1 LEKHSNKEGLTMC
14 AVYCAF
20 VSLLQGI
27 FSFVLSLLS
36 ALSIPISPLSSLVID
51 NWFLANSG
59 IPQAIGILGTALTI
73 RFVLNLIP
81 FFRV

>member
-1 LEKHSNKEGLTMC
+1 MC
-14 AVYCAF
+14 ALYC
-20 VSLLQGI
+20 SLVLIFQGI
-27 FSFVLSLLS
+27 FSFVLSVLS
-36 ALSIPISPLSSLVID
+36 ALSIPISPLASLTIN

-81 FFRV
+81 FFRI

>member
-1 LEKHSNKEGLTMC
+1 MC

-36 ALSIPISPLSSLVID
+36 ALSIPISPLAS
-51 NWFLANSG
+51 
-59 IPQAIGILGTALTI
+59 LTI
-73 RFVLNLIP
+73 DTSGYRHIGNRP
-81 FFRV
+81 NY

>member
-1 LEKHSNKEGLTMC
+1 MF
-14 AVYCAF
+14 YCSF
-20 VSLLQGI
+20 VLILQGI

-36 ALSIPISPLSSLVID
+36 AISIPISPLASLTID

>member
-1 LEKHSNKEGLTMC
+1 MC
-14 AVYCAF
+14 MFYCSF
-20 VSLLQGI
+20 VLILQGI

-36 ALSIPISPLSSLVID
+36 ALSIPISPLASLTID

>member
-1 LEKHSNKEGLTMC
+1 MC
-14 AVYCAF
+14 MFYCSF
-20 VSLLQGI
+20 VLILQGI

-36 ALSIPISPLSSLVID
+36 VLSILISPLASLTID

-59 IPQAIGILGTALTI
+59 IPQAIGILGTALTV

>member
-1 LEKHSNKEGLTMC
+1 MC
-14 AVYCAF
+14 MFYCSF
-20 VSLLQGI
+20 VLILQGI

-36 ALSIPISPLSSLVID
+36 ALSIPISPLASLTID

-59 IPQAIGILGTALTI
+59 IPQAIGILGSALTI

>member
-1 LEKHSNKEGLTMC
+1 MC
-14 AVYCAF
+14 MFYCSF
-20 VSLLQGI
+20 VLILQGI

-36 ALSIPISPLSSLVID
+36 AISIPISPLASLTID

-59 IPQAIGILGTALTI
+59 IPQAIGILGTALTV

>member
-1 LEKHSNKEGLTMC
+1 L
-14 AVYCAF
+14 YCVF

-27 FSFVLSLLS
+27 FSFILSLLS
-36 ALSIPISPLSSLVID
+36 AISIPISPLASLTID

-73 RFVLNLIP
+73 RLVLSLIP

>member
-1 LEKHSNKEGLTMC
+1 
-14 AVYCAF
+14 
-20 VSLLQGI
+20 LL
-27 FSFVLSLLS
+27 SVLSIL
-36 ALSIPISPLSSLVID
+36 ISPLASLTID

>member
-1 LEKHSNKEGLTMC
+1 MF
-14 AVYCAF
+14 YCSF
-20 VSLLQGI
+20 VLILQGI

-36 ALSIPISPLSSLVID
+36 ALSIPISPLASLTID

-59 IPQAIGILGTALTI
+59 IPQAIGILGSALTI

>member
-1 LEKHSNKEGLTMC
+1 MF
-14 AVYCAF
+14 YCSF
-20 VSLLQGI
+20 VLILQGI

-36 ALSIPISPLSSLVID
+36 AISIPISPLASLTID

-59 IPQAIGILGTALTI
+59 IPQAIGILGTALSI

>member
-1 LEKHSNKEGLTMC
+1 MC
-14 AVYCAF
+14 VLYCFF

-27 FSFVLSLLS
+27 FSFILSLLS
-36 ALSIPISPLSSLVID
+36 ALSIPISPLASLTID
-51 NWFLANSG
+51 NWFLANSD

-73 RFVLNLIP
+73 RLVLSLIP

>member
-1 LEKHSNKEGLTMC
+1 MC
-14 AVYCAF
+14 MFYCSF
-20 VSLLQGI
+20 VLILQGI

-36 ALSIPISPLSSLVID
+36 ALSIPISPLASLTID

-73 RFVLNLIP
+73 KFVLNLIP

>member
-1 LEKHSNKEGLTMC
+1 MC
-14 AVYCAF
+14 MFYCSF
-20 VSLLQGI
+20 VFILQGI

-36 ALSIPISPLSSLVID
+36 AISIPISPLASLTIN

>member
-1 LEKHSNKEGLTMC
+1 MC
-14 AVYCAF
+14 ALYCAF

-27 FSFVLSLLS
+27 FSFVLSVLS
-36 ALSIPISPLSSLVID
+36 VLSIPIAPLVSLTID

-59 IPQAIGILGTALTI
+59 IPQAISILVTALTI

>member
-1 LEKHSNKEGLTMC
+1 MC
-14 AVYCAF
+14 ALYCAF
-20 VSLLQGI
+20 VSLLKGI
-27 FSFVLSLLS
+27 LSLFLSVLSV
-36 ALSIPISPLSSLVID
+36 LSILISPLASLTID

>member
-1 LEKHSNKEGLTMC
+1 MC
-14 AVYCAF
+14 MFYCSF
-20 VSLLQGI
+20 VLILQGI

-36 ALSIPISPLSSLVID
+36 AISIPISPLASLTID

>member
-1 LEKHSNKEGLTMC
+1 MC

-36 ALSIPISPLSSLVID
+36 AISIPISPLASLTID

>member
-1 LEKHSNKEGLTMC
+1 MC
-14 AVYCAF
+14 MFYCSF
-20 VSLLQGI
+20 VLILQGI

-36 ALSIPISPLSSLVID
+36 VLSIPISPLASLTID

-59 IPQAIGILGTALTI
+59 IPQAISILGTALTV

>member
-1 LEKHSNKEGLTMC
+1 LEKYPNKEGLAMC
-14 AVYCAF
+14 MFYCSF
-20 VSLLQGI
+20 VLILQGI

-36 ALSIPISPLSSLVID
+36 AISVPISPLASLTID

-59 IPQAIGILGTALTI
+59 IPQAIGILGTALTV

>member
-1 LEKHSNKEGLTMC
+1 MC
-14 AVYCAF
+14 ALYC
-20 VSLLQGI
+20 SLVLILQGI

-36 ALSIPISPLSSLVID
+36 ALSIPISPLASLTID

-73 RFVLNLIP
+73 RIVLNLIP

>member
-1 LEKHSNKEGLTMC
+1 MC
-14 AVYCAF
+14 MFYCSF
-20 VSLLQGI
+20 VFILQGI
-27 FSFVLSLLS
+27 FYFVLSVLS
-36 ALSIPISPLSSLVID
+36 ALSITISPLASLTID

-59 IPQAIGILGTALTI
+59 IPQAIGILGTALTV

>member
-1 LEKHSNKEGLTMC
+1 MC
-14 AVYCAF
+14 MFYCSF
-20 VSLLQGI
+20 VLILQGI

-36 ALSIPISPLSSLVID
+36 ALSIPISPLASLTID

-73 RFVLNLIP
+73 RLVLNLIP

>member
-1 LEKHSNKEGLTMC
+1 MC
-14 AVYCAF
+14 MFYCSF
-20 VSLLQGI
+20 VLILQGI
-27 FSFVLSLLS
+27 FALVLSLLS
-36 ALSIPISPLSSLVID
+36 ALSIPISPLASLTID

-59 IPQAIGILGTALTI
+59 IPQAIGILGSALTI

>member
-1 LEKHSNKEGLTMC
+1 MC
-14 AVYCAF
+14 ALYCSF
-20 VSLLQGI
+20 VLILQGI

-36 ALSIPISPLSSLVID
+36 AISIPISPLASLTID

-73 RFVLNLIP
+73 RFALNLIP

>member
-1 LEKHSNKEGLTMC
+1 MC
-14 AVYCAF
+14 ALYCSF
-20 VSLLQGI
+20 VLILQGI

-36 ALSIPISPLSSLVID
+36 ALSIPISPLASLD

-81 FFRV
+81 FLRV

>member
-1 LEKHSNKEGLTMC
+1 MF
-14 AVYCAF
+14 YCSF
-20 VSLLQGI
+20 VLILQGI

-36 ALSIPISPLSSLVID
+36 AISIPISPLASLTID

-81 FFRV
+81 FFKV

>member
-1 LEKHSNKEGLTMC
+1 MC
-14 AVYCAF
+14 MLYCSF
-20 VSLLQGI
+20 VLILQGI

-36 ALSIPISPLSSLVID
+36 AISIPISPLASLTID

>member
-1 LEKHSNKEGLTMC
+1 
-14 AVYCAF
+14 
-20 VSLLQGI
+20 
-27 FSFVLSLLS
+27 VLSV
-36 ALSIPISPLSSLVID
+36 LSIPISPLASLTID

-59 IPQAIGILGTALTI
+59 IPQAIGILGTALII

>member
-1 LEKHSNKEGLTMC
+1 MC
-14 AVYCAF
+14 MFYCSF
-20 VSLLQGI
+20 VLILQGI

-36 ALSIPISPLSSLVID
+36 AISIPISPLASLTIG

-59 IPQAIGILGTALTI
+59 IPQAIGILGTALTV

>member
-1 LEKHSNKEGLTMC
+1 MC
-14 AVYCAF
+14 MFYCSF
-20 VSLLQGI
+20 VLILQGI

-36 ALSIPISPLSSLVID
+36 ALSIPISPLASLTID

-59 IPQAIGILGTALTI
+59 IPQAIGILGTALTVK
-73 RFVLNLIP
+73 FVLNLIP

>member
-1 LEKHSNKEGLTMC
+1 MC
-14 AVYCAF
+14 MFYCSF
-20 VSLLQGI
+20 VLILQGI

-36 ALSIPISPLSSLVID
+36 AISIPISPLASLTID

-59 IPQAIGILGTALTI
+59 IPQAISILGTALTI

>member
-1 LEKHSNKEGLTMC
+1 MC
-14 AVYCAF
+14 TLYCAF
-20 VSLLQGI
+20 VFLLRGI

-36 ALSIPISPLSSLVID
+36 ALSIPISPLASLVID

-59 IPQAIGILGTALTI
+59 IPQAIGILATALTI

>member
-1 LEKHSNKEGLTMC
+1 MC
-14 AVYCAF
+14 MFYCSF
-20 VSLLQGI
+20 VLILQGI

-36 ALSIPISPLSSLVID
+36 VLSIPISPLASLTID

-59 IPQAIGILGTALTI
+59 IPQAIGILGTALTV